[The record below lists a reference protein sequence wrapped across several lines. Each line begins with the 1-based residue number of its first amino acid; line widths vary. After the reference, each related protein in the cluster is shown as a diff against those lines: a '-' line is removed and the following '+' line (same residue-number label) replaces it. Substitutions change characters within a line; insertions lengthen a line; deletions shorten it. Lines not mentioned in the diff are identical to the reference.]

1 MKKFGANKSSVRA
14 VFDTFFGDLSQS
26 EKLSEIKLPLVA
38 RIRPKDA
45 LIFSAR
51 GQTHI
56 DVQRFTV
63 GHDCLYRTRANIID
77 DLYIFSPVF
86 PCGLYCS
93 EVYNEVQ
100 LRLHYFFHLTFIR
113 MPSKLQPKIE

>member
-63 GHDCLYRTRANIID
+63 GHDC
-77 DLYIFSPVF
+77 
-86 PCGLYCS
+86 
-93 EVYNEVQ
+93 
-100 LRLHYFFHLTFIR
+100 
-113 MPSKLQPKIE
+113 